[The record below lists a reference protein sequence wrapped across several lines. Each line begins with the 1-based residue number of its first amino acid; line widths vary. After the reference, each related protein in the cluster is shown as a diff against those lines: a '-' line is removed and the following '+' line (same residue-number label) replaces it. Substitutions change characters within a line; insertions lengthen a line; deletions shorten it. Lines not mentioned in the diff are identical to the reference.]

1 MRKPDDCTLTP
12 RDLVRVQKEA
22 EKALLQAEAFGRFP
36 TPVEDVLKAVEV
48 EEVEEDVLSESFIT
62 SLREKAGGLL
72 KRALGKVLGLFDA
85 RARLVFIDRTLHAV
99 KQRFVRLHEAGHG
112 FLRWQRELYA
122 VVEDSAQTIDPDTAD
137 LFDREA
143 NVFASEVL
151 FQRNSF
157 SEEAE
162 QHAFGVLVPVK
173 LSDKYG
179 ASIYASIRR
188 YVSESPRTCAVL
200 VLDPP
205 VLCAQAGF
213 QCNLRRVVAS
223 EQFKRMFGSLRLP
236 ECFSPGDKIGAM
248 VPLGN
253 RRMSGRRSL
262 TFVDQNGDAHECF
275 AEAFT
280 QRHQVFILILAV
292 EKVRPTIIAAAPRSC
307 FREA

>member
-12 RDLVRVQKEA
+12 RQLDRVQREA
-22 EKALLQAEAFGRFP
+22 EKALLKADALGRFP
-36 TPVEDVLKAVEV
+36 TPVDDVLKAAQI
-48 EEVEEDVLSESFIT
+48 EEVAENVLTETFLAT
-62 SLREKAGGLL
+62 LRQKAGGLL
-72 KRALGKVLGLFDA
+72 KRALGKILGVFDA
-85 RARLVFIDRTLHAV
+85 RAGLVFIDRTLHAV

-122 VVEDSAQTIDPDTAD
+122 VVEDSEQTIDPDTAD

-157 SEEAE
+157 SDEAA
-162 QHAFGVLVPVK
+162 QHTFGVLVPVQLGK
-173 LSDKYG
+173 KYG

-188 YVSESPRTCAVL
+188 YVSASTQACAVL

-205 VLCAQAGF
+205 VLSAPAGF
-213 QCNLRRVVAS
+213 ECNLRRVVAS
-223 EQFKRMFGSLRLP
+223 ERFTKMFGSLRLP
-236 ECFSPGDKIGAM
+236 DHFSPGDKIGAM
-248 VPLGN
+248 VPMGN

-262 TFVDQNGDAHECF
+262 TFLDQNGDAHECF

-280 QRHQVFILILAV
+280 QKHQVFILILAV
-292 EKVRPTIIAAAPRSC
+292 EKVRPTIVTVASKVARRS
-307 FREA
+307 